1 MASDPNDDWNWEVEL
16 VRSPEWREQLIAELD
31 GRAIGAIRVGPT
43 YSIVEVSASVA
54 EAFERATKDRDP
66 RDPRVMIRRWNEGP
80 LPPEAARK
88 HQGKGR
94 GEAPPKRRRS

>member
-1 MASDPNDDWNWEVEL
+1 ML
-16 VRSPEWREQLIAELD
+16 CRRGGID

-43 YSIVEVSASVA
+43 YSIVEVAGPVA

-80 LPPEAARK
+80 PPAHRTPRPNTRS
-88 HQGKGR
+88 R
-94 GEAPPKRRRS
+94 GAPPPAPPSRTGESRPKRRPS